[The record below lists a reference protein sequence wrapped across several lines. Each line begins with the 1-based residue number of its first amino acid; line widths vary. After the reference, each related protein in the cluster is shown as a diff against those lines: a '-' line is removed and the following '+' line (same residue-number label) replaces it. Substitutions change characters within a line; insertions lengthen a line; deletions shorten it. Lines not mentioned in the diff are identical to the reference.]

1 MSIHWWTEIQQ
12 LRERIPVG
20 IKPAQRLLTQTK
32 GDVAAAVTC
41 FHAEQT
47 ALLKEKAGVTLQ
59 EAERFLLQA
68 GYDFAQSLKLIEQ
81 ERYTLTELILLK
93 HNKKN
98 EAVDMIALAIEH
110 EWNLTRHYW
119 LSDDDLKNLPPVLR
133 CFMLVCEW
141 RNYDGWEDFSSALFF
156 ELTMYCEQLTMLGL
170 HKLAATLMTARKYY
184 DELLSVHGKKA
195 HEIVCQDKRFNA
207 LEVLYHQQEDA
218 IDDALVTL
226 AKNNLDVFPCRHQK
240 VP

>member
-1 MSIHWWTEIQQ
+1 MSIQLWTEIQQ

-41 FHAEQT
+41 FHAEQA
-47 ALLKEKAGVTLQ
+47 ALLKEKAGITQ
-59 EAERFLLQA
+59 EEAERFLLQT

-81 ERYTLTELILLK
+81 ERYTLTELILRK
-93 HNKKN
+93 YNKKN

-119 LSDDDLKNLPPVLR
+119 LSDDYLKNLPPVLR

-141 RNYDGWEDFSSALFF
+141 RDYAGWEGFSSALFF
-156 ELTMYCEQLTMLGL
+156 ELTRYCEQLTMLGL
-170 HKLAATLMTARKYY
+170 HELVTILIAAKKRDSEILPVYG
-184 DELLSVHGKKA
+184 DEA
-195 HEIVCQDKRFNA
+195 HEIILQDAQFNA
-207 LEVLYHQQEDA
+207 LQKQYYQQEDA
-218 IDDALVTL
+218 IDDALLTL

-240 VP
+240 AT